1 MNLNKD
7 LRQRHL
13 EDFEKH
19 FNAPGPQKGRSTIAG
34 LTVRAAIQAGWFAD
48 AVTVDAVGD
57 MTGAEV
63 DKLALAVDEV
73 YMEAKRIDPN

>member
-1 MNLNKD
+1 MKLIKD

-13 EDFEKH
+13 EDFETH
-19 FNAPGPQKGRSTIAG
+19 FNAVGPQKGRSTIAG

-48 AVTVDAVGD
+48 PVTVDAVGD

-63 DKLALAVDEV
+63 EALSLSVDKV
-73 YMEAKRIDPN
+73 YMEARHIDPN